1 MSYDPNRAP
10 EPVTW
15 LSLDE
20 AERLDGVLR
29 YHQQVRFR
37 ADNVR
42 LHAAVHVTVE
52 NQLAEGHAGATR
64 ALDRLLAEGL
74 DRHEAI
80 HAIGAVA
87 TEQIYHALKGRP
99 FDAAEYDRRLA
110 ALDAV
115 SWRRS
120 GKPPEQ

>member
-1 MSYDPNRAP
+1 MSYDPKRGP
-10 EPVTW
+10 DREVW

-20 AERLDGVLR
+20 DERLDAVLR
-29 YHQQVRFR
+29 YHQRIRLR
-37 ADNVR
+37 AGNVR
-42 LHAAVHVTVE
+42 LHAAVHAIVE
-52 NQLAEGHAGATR
+52 NQLAEGVASVTA
-64 ALDRLLAEGL
+64 ALDRLTSEGL

-87 TEQIYHALKGRP
+87 TEQIHHALKDSRP

-110 ALDAV
+110 ALDAA

-120 GKPPEQ
+120 GETP

>member
-1 MSYDPNRAP
+1 MSYDPNRGP
-10 EPVTW
+10 DREVW

-20 AERLDGVLR
+20 DERLDAVLR
-29 YHQQVRFR
+29 YHQRIRFR
-37 ADNVR
+37 VGNVR
-42 LHAAVHVTVE
+42 LHAAVHAIVE
-52 NQLAEGHAGATR
+52 NQLAEGVASVTA
-64 ALDRLLAEGL
+64 ALDRLMSEGL

-87 TEQIYHALKGRP
+87 TEQIYHTLKGSRP

-110 ALDAV
+110 ALDAA

-120 GKPPEQ
+120 GESPE